1 MKVCALHDL
10 DIYCANVLLTL
21 QRYNTRYHS
30 RKYFNHYFCEEV
42 KIFFQALTINCL
54 QNPEQNK
61 KAVPTYIET
70 AKPQKTK

>member
-10 DIYCANVLLTL
+10 DIYLVTVLLTL

-30 RKYFNHYFCEEV
+30 RKYFNHYFCEEM
-42 KIFFQALTINCL
+42 KIFFPALIINYL

-61 KAVPTYIET
+61 KAASTYIET

>member
-1 MKVCALHDL
+1 MYKIYFVC
-10 DIYCANVLLTL
+10 VLLTI
-21 QRYNTRYHS
+21 QRYNTIYHS
-30 RKYFNHYFCEEV
+30 RKYFYNYFCKKV
-42 KIFFQALTINCL
+42 KIFFLVLIINQL

>member
-1 MKVCALHDL
+1 MILFF
-10 DIYCANVLLTL
+10 YCVNVLLTL
-21 QRYNTRYHS
+21 QRYNTIHHS

-42 KIFFQALTINCL
+42 KIFFPALIINYL